1 MSGESEKKMLN
12 ILYVEDE
19 SEFRDELKIRLN
31 SRLNVSS
38 IDVGEFIT
46 EPNKGE
52 TTLQFQ
58 RWLKAR
64 IGDTAKLDGVI
75 LDSDLSGYGNGMSK
89 ETLLAAFR
97 AMGIPVCRYSKRT
110 RGTTS
115 ELLKHFATLASEGAA
130 SILVPSEFMNG
141 SRSDYTAEH
150 DDLVTWLEA
159 VFDGFSRI
167 HQKYVVLSANISS
180 GRLSPPSLLAQILD
194 NPGLELDFLG
204 YAGANL
210 FFFGDHLT
218 VVEDA
223 GEGEGVELE
232 QRQAQGNGATKLG
245 YWLYNYIISFPGP
258 ILNVAA
264 TAALLGVKSSSI
276 DVDAFVATMA
286 PERYD
291 GPFSGCQP
299 LFLREKLEAVLIEQG
314 VSGVELLRSRGVFAE
329 PIYESDP
336 TRSGVYCIAT
346 NTSIEADE
354 GVGPIDFIPG
364 GASDLCRVSRNTYQR
379 WIPWLNL

>member
-1 MSGESEKKMLN
+1 MSSESEKRMLN

-19 SEFRDELKIRLN
+19 SEFRNQLIIRLN

-38 IDVGEFIT
+38 IDVGKFST
-46 EPNKGE
+46 ELNKGE
-52 TTLQFQ
+52 TALQFQ
-58 RWLKAR
+58 RWLQAS

-97 AMGIPVCRYSKRT
+97 NMGIPVCRYSKRT
-110 RGTTS
+110 KGTTF

-141 SRSDYTAEH
+141 SRSDYTAED

-159 VFDGFSRI
+159 VFDGFFRI
-167 HQKYVVLSANISS
+167 HQKYVILSANISS
-180 GRLSPPSLLAQILD
+180 ARLSPPSLLAQILD
-194 NPGLELDFLG
+194 KPGLELDFLG

-210 FFFGDHLT
+210 FFFGDRLT
-218 VVEDA
+218 EVDA
-223 GEGEGVELE
+223 PGEGEGVETE
-232 QRQAQGNGATKLG
+232 QHQTPGNGATKLG

-258 ILNVAA
+258 ILNVGAA
-264 TAALLGVKSSSI
+264 AALIGVKSSSI
-276 DVDAFVATMA
+276 DVGVFVGAMA

-299 LFLREKLEAVLIEQG
+299 LFLREKLETVLIEQG
-314 VSGVELLRSRGVFAE
+314 ISGVELLRSRGVSSE
-329 PIYESDP
+329 PIYENDP

-354 GVGPIDFIPG
+354 GVGPINFIPG
-364 GASDLCRVSRNTYQR
+364 GASDLCRVSRKTYQR